1 MASEDGS
8 IRIQDPRWNPSGWLP
23 VYGRWCGPDWS
34 AGERGTTKSMA
45 DLARER
51 AFQRIGP
58 AGGSKV
64 ESPLDLIC
72 KEHDLAYL
80 EAESQSGSEA
90 MQKFEADKDLLIKI
104 AALDENLLTKDEKS
118 YVKLMTAAFVAK
130 ICAVD
135 FPAIFDEGLMTAIKD
150 LMLSVH
156 GLLDGIDGLS
166 YMDQFGAMMWG
177 AVNEGELHGGFG
189 DQEFWDIPFTRFTLI
204 ATDTAGAGAVI
215 SYYEDPY
222 REAHG
227 IAAVVAGEIVEGSS
241 RTITL
246 YDGGFVTAQSGLQ
259 DPVVLAEP
267 SAMAW
272 PGLYLDDLQVFP
284 DVIPV
289 RPPAAASAPPAS
301 DPDPD
306 MASRPIPSII
316 DIGPVT
322 SYPLPSVPLPSL
334 PEPTAPPEEESA
346 PPDRTD
352 GGPFYAELVDP
363 QFPDDGSG
371 PKGPPSPPIKVYGNP
386 LDNPSTLDALW
397 SLYGC
402 DQDYDSFC
410 AMLNEHS
417 TPLFRS
423 MDMGGIIQ
431 AFEVQ
436 RVPDRL
442 AVIDSSD
449 EWKTLDGWQ
458 QASGDPGGNIASQ
471 FVHDLTEVDVSCA
484 DPGDGLNYDVHWIDA
499 SIW

>member
-1 MASEDGS
+1 
-8 IRIQDPRWNPSGWLP
+8 
-23 VYGRWCGPDWS
+23 
-34 AGERGTTKSMA
+34 MA

-118 YVKLMTAAFVAK
+118 YVKLMTAAFAAK

-135 FPAIFDEGLMTAIKD
+135 FPALFDEGLMTAIKD

-166 YMDQFGAMMWG
+166 YMDQFGAMIWG
-177 AVNEGELHGGFG
+177 AVNEGDLHGGFG

-246 YDGGFVTAQSGLQ
+246 YDGGFVTAQSGQ
-259 DPVVLAEP
+259 QAPVVLAEP
-267 SAMAW
+267 STMAW
-272 PGLYLDDLQVFP
+272 PGLYLDDFQVFP

-306 MASRPIPSII
+306 MASMPIPSII
-316 DIGPVT
+316 DIGPIT
-322 SYPLPSVPLPSL
+322 SHPLPSVPLPSL
-334 PEPTAPPEEESA
+334 PEPTAPPEEQSA

-352 GGPFYAELVDP
+352 GGPFYAVLVDP
-363 QFPDDGSG
+363 PFPDDGTG
-371 PKGPPSPPIKVYGNP
+371 LRGPPPPPIVVHGSPVNDWINATWD
-386 LDNPSTLDALW
+386 LFQ
-397 SLYGC
+397 C
-402 DQDYDSFC
+402 DSPDFFTKTFC
-410 AMLNEHS
+410 
-417 TPLFRS
+417 
-423 MDMGGIIQ
+423 
-431 AFEVQ
+431 
-436 RVPDRL
+436 
-442 AVIDSSD
+442 
-449 EWKTLDGWQ
+449 
-458 QASGDPGGNIASQ
+458 
-471 FVHDLTEVDVSCA
+471 
-484 DPGDGLNYDVHWIDA
+484 DGLLRDAYPMAIDWAGELSIRQDLNQLVTADSGVTATLAQGDFQSGALLSDTGNAWLFEEGWAVADAGCALVGNNLDDVGW
-499 SIW
+499 

>member
-8 IRIQDPRWNPSGWLP
+8 IRIQDPRWNPSSWLP

-58 AGGSKV
+58 SGGSKV

-246 YDGGFVTAQSGLQ
+246 YDGGFVTAQSGQ
-259 DPVVLAEP
+259 QAPVVLAEP
-267 SAMAW
+267 STMAW

-284 DVIPV
+284 DVIPA
-289 RPPAAASAPPAS
+289 RPPEAASTPPAGA
-301 DPDPD
+301 PD
-306 MASRPIPSII
+306 MASMPVLSII
-316 DIGPVT
+316 DIGPIT
-322 SYPLPSVPLPSL
+322 SHPLPSVPLPSL
-334 PEPTAPPEEESA
+334 PEPTAPSEEQSA

-352 GGPFYAELVDP
+352 GGPFYAVLVDP
-363 QFPDDGSG
+363 PFPDDGTG
-371 PKGPPSPPIKVYGNP
+371 LKGPPPPPIVVHGSPVNDWINATWDLFQCNSPDFFTKNFCDG
-386 LDNPSTLDALW
+386 LLRDAHPMAIDWAADL
-397 SLYGC
+397 LIR
-402 DQDYDSFC
+402 QD
-410 AMLNEHS
+410 L
-417 TPLFRS
+417 
-423 MDMGGIIQ
+423 
-431 AFEVQ
+431 
-436 RVPDRL
+436 DRL
-442 AVIDSSD
+442 VTADSGVTATLAQGDSQSSALLSDTGNAWLFEESWAVADTGCALVGNNLD
-449 EWKTLDGWQ
+449 EVGW
-458 QASGDPGGNIASQ
+458 
-471 FVHDLTEVDVSCA
+471 
-484 DPGDGLNYDVHWIDA
+484 
-499 SIW
+499 